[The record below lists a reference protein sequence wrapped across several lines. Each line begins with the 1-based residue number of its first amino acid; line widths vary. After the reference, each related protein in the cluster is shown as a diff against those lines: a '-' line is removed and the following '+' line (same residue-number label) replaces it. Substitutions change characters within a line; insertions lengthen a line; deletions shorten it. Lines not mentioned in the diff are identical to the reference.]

1 MDELKIRLVK
11 VAVCVIATAGQHRVG
26 KAVCQQSFQPHGE
39 IQVIQIFQ
47 EAVLPGVAQFF
58 QIIGQIVLRNHLAHG
73 TDLLCE
79 GDAGF
84 SLHLEAVADGFQY
97 GLLVGGFHLP
107 ELRLLGAI
115 TPWVCIRHVKDVLE
129 PGLVAGVIQQAMPL
143 LPRFTQRSIRL
154 FQNSMVAQAVAS
166 GRWGVDQKLIPE
178 GVLINPGGSF

>member
-129 PGLVAGVIQQAMPL
+129 PGLVAGVIQQGNAPAAPVYPAIHPTVPKL
-143 LPRFTQRSIRL
+143 NGGAGGGIGTL
-154 FQNSMVAQAVAS
+154 
-166 GRWGVDQKLIPE
+166 GVDQKLIPE

>member
-73 TDLLCE
+73 TDLLHE
-79 GDAGF
+79 GDTGSRSTSKLLLMDSSTASSWAG
-84 SLHLEAVADGFQY
+84 
-97 GLLVGGFHLP
+97 
-107 ELRLLGAI
+107 
-115 TPWVCIRHVKDVLE
+115 
-129 PGLVAGVIQQAMPL
+129 
-143 LPRFTQRSIRL
+143 SIR
-154 FQNSMVAQAVAS
+154 QSCGS
-166 GRWGVDQKLIPE
+166 WGR
-178 GVLINPGGSF
+178 